1 MENKNTII
9 KTKTKKAPFNYEAFE
24 KGTGHMSAYA
34 LIKDGSAVGRIVIK
48 PPRDG
53 AGRLY
58 AFAQVWGVPMVRGS
72 AGGYGYD
79 KAGAALS
86 VALKKL
92 EIGEEHLRL
101 DDELSAIETLREIG
115 NSHDQYDQIRW
126 AIRDAG
132 YSLARAL

>member
-1 MENKNTII
+1 MENEGTII
-9 KTKTKKAPFNYEAFE
+9 KTKKTKAPFNYQAFE
-24 KGTGHMSAYA
+24 KGTGHISAYA
-34 LIKDGSAVGRIVIK
+34 LVKDGSAVGRIVIK

-58 AFAQVWGVPMVRGS
+58 AYVQVWGAPMVRGS

-79 KAGAALS
+79 KTGAALS

-92 EIGEEHLRL
+92 EIGKEHLLL

-115 NSHDQYDQIRW
+115 NSCDQYDQIRW

-132 YSLARAL
+132 YNLARAL